1 MIQLGGE
8 INETGRDEN
17 NGECDDHQL
26 GLLKI
31 VIKLINP
38 WQ

>member
-1 MIQLGGE
+1 MTQVGGE
-8 INETGRDEN
+8 INETGRDKN
-17 NGECDDHQL
+17 NGGHDTPQR

-31 VIKLINP
+31 LIKLINP